1 MRLSLL
7 DDTVVTTLFFDVDTQ
22 LDFLYEAGA
31 LHFPGAEDIVKSL
44 GKLTNFA
51 AANRIQIISDVDA
64 HSEDDPE
71 FKVWKPHCVIGTVGQ
86 QKAACTL
93 LTPRVVLSTAPGAID
108 RIRPQLQGARQ
119 IILEKQTLDCFTNP
133 NLPSLLDILKAD
145 RYVVYGVATEI
156 CVQCAAFGLLNTG
169 AQIELVTD
177 AIKGISASHERQMI
191 QRFEAQGGRLTTVA
205 AVTG

>member
-7 DDTVVTTLFFDVDTQ
+7 DDTVVKTLFFDVDTQ
-22 LDFLYEAGA
+22 LDFLYQAGA
-31 LHFPGAEDIVKSL
+31 LHFSGAEDIVKSL
-44 GKLTNFA
+44 AELTNFA
-51 AANRIQIISDVDA
+51 GANRIQIISDVDA

-71 FKVWKPHCVIGTVGQ
+71 FKIWKPHCVVGTAGQ

-93 LTPRVVLSTAPGAID
+93 LTPRIVLSTAPGAID
-108 RIRPQLQGARQ
+108 RIRADVHDARQ

-133 NLPSLLDILKAD
+133 NLPPLLDILNAD

-156 CVQCAAFGLLNTG
+156 CVQCAAFGLLKTG

-177 AIKGISASHERQMI
+177 AIKGISASDEREMI

-205 AVTG
+205 AVTA